1 MKHVLTLWPFATMRI
16 GPIVATCALVL
27 AQWSLCMNAAAQSTS
42 AEMQS
47 LRQEI
52 ESLRAAEAATRAEL
66 QEIKARLRQLS
77 APAPSAGPSAGT
89 ELSLQ
94 GAQIRGARDAKVIL
108 VEFSDFQCPFCAR
121 YATSTYAEIVR
132 DYVDTG
138 RVRYAFMN
146 SPIDSLHPAAFKQHL
161 AAACA
166 ADEGRFWEMH
176 DRLFVNP
183 KATDVETLAGQA
195 AAIGIDTASFRAC
208 MDRERHA
215 DEVRETVKLGNA
227 IGVNGTPTFLI
238 GTIGPDD
245 KFKTLKMIAGAK
257 PYAAFKDAIDGVLT
271 ATARSG
277 PSLAVQREVSSGWHA
292 AETGWR
298 AAEGRN

>member
-1 MKHVLTLWPFATMRI
+1 MKQLLTLWLFAAMRI
-16 GPIVATCALVL
+16 GSIVAACALAQL
-27 AQWSLCMNAAAQSTS
+27 ALCANAAAQSPT
-42 AEMQS
+42 EMQS

-52 ESLRAAEAATRAEL
+52 ESLRAAEAATRVEL
-66 QEIKARLRQLS
+66 QEIKAQLRKLS
-77 APAPSAGPSAGT
+77 APAPSAGPSVGT
-89 ELSLQ
+89 ELSLR
-94 GAQIRGARDAKVIL
+94 GAQIKGARDARVIL

-138 RVRYAFMN
+138 RVRYAFIN

-166 ADEGRFWEMH
+166 ADQGRFWEMH
-176 DRLFVNP
+176 DRLFLNP
-183 KATDVETLAGQA
+183 TATDVETLAGHA
-195 AAIGIDTASFRAC
+195 TAIGIDTASFRVC
-208 MDRERHA
+208 MDTESHA
-215 DEVRETVKLGNA
+215 NEVRETVKLGNA

-238 GTIGPDD
+238 GTIGSDD
-245 KFKTLKMIAGAK
+245 KFKTLTMIVGAK

-277 PSLAVQREVSSGWHA
+277 PSFAVQREVSSSWHA
-292 AETGWR
+292 TETGWR
-298 AAEGRN
+298 AAETRK